1 MIGNLLALFNP
12 LKWYEKIVS
21 VVTTL
26 AVLSGLVWWGWSAL
40 GNHFTEKQDAE
51 YARVEAVAT
60 ANKLQREALNDANTK
75 KAKDEKIKQLE
86 AAAASARR
94 AADSAAGLRDDLRA
108 SENRAKTDLI
118 TCLQHARAV
127 GGLFTAIDDFAGR
140 VAKEADGHVAD
151 KIACANSWPK

>member
-1 MIGNLLALFNP
+1 MIAKLVDLFNP
-12 LKWYEKIVS
+12 LTVLQKLASIAVSLLIV
-21 VVTTL
+21 L
-26 AVLSGLVWWGWSAL
+26 LLGWWGWWAL
-40 GNHFTEKQDAE
+40 GKHFTEKQDAE

-75 KAKDEKIKQLE
+75 KAQDEKIKQLE

-108 SENRAKTDLI
+108 SENRAKTELSA
-118 TCLQHARAV
+118 CLQHARAV

-140 VAKEADGHVAD
+140 LAQEADGHVAD
-151 KIACANSWPK
+151 KIACTASWPK